1 MADWLVNGNGA
12 GTTTNGGGVAPSQ
25 ANDIATK
32 LQIGN
37 QIAGQLLDLFTNLF
51 PRSVGTFTMAAAAT
65 KVVTDAN
72 VTTASF
78 VCLMPTNAAAGT
90 LQGSNESLY
99 VTPASGSFTVATA
112 AGTAAAG
119 TETFNYA
126 VFNPL

>member
-1 MADWLVNGNGA
+1 MEWMDKS
-12 GTTTNGGGVAPSQ
+12 GGGVTQ
-25 ANDIATK
+25 TTDISTK

-37 QIAGQLLDLFTNLF
+37 QILAQMLDLFRNLF
-51 PRSVGTFTMAAAAT
+51 PRTTGTFTMAAAAT

-78 VCLMPTNAAAGT
+78 IMLMPTNAAAAT

-99 VTPASGSFTVATA
+99 VTPAAGSFTVSTA

-119 TETFNYA
+119 TETFSYA
-126 VFNPL
+126 VLNPL